1 MAKQKI
7 ASERAQAELAAAQR
21 AQATAASTTQNIAQK
36 AADAAL
42 TVSLAQA
49 KVEEAERNAAAQQKA
64 IADAIQ
70 MQLEAFTGT
79 MEAE

>member
-1 MAKQKI
+1 MP
-7 ASERAQAELAAAQR
+7 
-21 AQATAASTTQNIAQK
+21 
-36 AADAAL
+36 L

-70 MQLEAFTGT
+70 M
-79 MEAE
+79 